1 MSIAYPERPD
11 IDLFKLFNFRLW
23 RLASATSAPVIR
35 LCEGVYGLS
44 RQEWSLLS
52 VVVREGRISP
62 SELAQQVS
70 LDRPRA
76 SKCIRVLIDKG
87 FLMRQQAPGEKRRYL
102 LVATPHGYD
111 LASKIFPDVLAINER
126 VIGSLNP
133 QARAFFEDT
142 LAELTDHALRLNEA
156 APSPIKAN
164 RRRSSQHG
172 SK

>member
-1 MSIAYPERPD
+1 
-11 IDLFKLFNFRLW
+11 
-23 RLASATSAPVIR
+23 
-35 LCEGVYGLS
+35 
-44 RQEWSLLS
+44 
-52 VVVREGRISP
+52 
-62 SELAQQVS
+62 
-70 LDRPRA
+70 
-76 SKCIRVLIDKG
+76 
-87 FLMRQQAPGEKRRYL
+87 MRQQAPGEKRRYL